1 MSRARPRLAALNG
14 DTRVHLTGLDLLFWV
29 AGFLENVGL
38 LFVLW
43 YRRRASGFPFFTAL
57 ITLIVIKTIVL
68 YFVLH
73 YGTKD
78 CYFYTYWSLTVLDTT
93 LQLCVVYELAS
104 LVFRPLDAW
113 ASDLRS
119 SFVWLVSL
127 SLSVAFGLTWLA
139 SPPARTWM
147 QAFATKG
154 NLFAAALQSELFV
167 AMMALSINARLPW
180 KTHVAKIAQ
189 GLGAYSLL
197 GVLIETGHSYFGV
210 GRELPAFLVLSH
222 VRMAAYLGCV
232 SYWTISLWRNERPAR
247 RMTSEMREKMFTLQ
261 RLVEYDLRDLRSRKK
276 L

>member
-1 MSRARPRLAALNG
+1 
-14 DTRVHLTGLDLLFWV
+14 
-29 AGFLENVGL
+29 
-38 LFVLW
+38 
-43 YRRRASGFPFFTAL
+43 
-57 ITLIVIKTIVL
+57 
-68 YFVLH
+68 
-73 YGTKD
+73 
-78 CYFYTYWSLTVLDTT
+78 
-93 LQLCVVYELAS
+93 
-104 LVFRPLDAW
+104 
-113 ASDLRS
+113 
-119 SFVWLVSL
+119 
-127 SLSVAFGLTWLA
+127 
-139 SPPARTWM
+139 
-147 QAFATKG
+147 
-154 NLFAAALQSELFV
+154 
-167 AMMALSINARLPW
+167 MMALSINARLPW